1 MKARHSAPVAL
12 LMTLS
17 AQLYAATPAP
27 LSIDASAQKGVTLT
41 VYTQNLGLVRD
52 SRALPALAPGQA
64 VIIQDVSRQMQTE
77 TLSIKGAG
85 QILEQN
91 LNTNLL
97 SHQSLLQYYLGQQ
110 LQLARRNPAS
120 GDESITPVTLLSIEG
135 DRALVRRDSQI
146 ESIPLNTD
154 WRFIFPSLPAHL
166 SSEPSLEFRTQGTD
180 SPAEGTFSYLT
191 GGLSWQMDYVMT
203 LNKGGSQMS
212 LEGLATLHNSS
223 GVDFENAHFQLMAGT
238 LNQPAPESYRKANV
252 AMASMAADSGAAPAA
267 FEDYQLYTLPNST
280 SLLDQQQKQL
290 PLVSTAALPVKR
302 EYRHEFLAM
311 PHPDNQRHRSAPQ
324 TLLSFQNGDATP
336 LPGGAVRTFA
346 PDEDGRLQFIG
357 GSQIDHTATGQ
368 TVELMLGEAFDL
380 SVERQQ
386 TLLNKD
392 YDSYVA
398 EYEVLVRNSGAD
410 AKQLDLAVNFAQPW
424 TLEHASQPMD
434 ESLGGRAHWTLDIP
448 AKDKT
453 MLRFRVKLKNPTP

>member
-1 MKARHSAPVAL
+1 MKARYSAPVAL
-12 LMTLS
+12 LATLS
-17 AQLYAATPAP
+17 AHLFADIP
-27 LSIDASAQKGVTLT
+27 LSIDASAQQDLTLT
-41 VYTQNLGLVRD
+41 VYNQNLGLVRE

-64 VIIQDVSRQMQTE
+64 VIIQDVSRQLQTE

-97 SHQSLLQYYLGQQ
+97 SHHSLLQYYLGQE
-110 LQLARRNPAS
+110 LQLARLNPAS
-120 GDESITPVTLLSIEG
+120 GDESLARVTLLSIEG
-135 DRALVRRDSQI
+135 DRALVRRDSQV
-146 ESIPLNTD
+146 ESIPLNAN
-154 WRFIFPSLPAHL
+154 WRFIFPELPAHL
-166 SSEPSLEFRTQGTD
+166 SSKPSLEFRSQGTP
-180 SPAEGTFSYLT
+180 SPAPATFSYLT

-203 LNKGGSQMS
+203 LDKGGAQMS
-212 LEGLATLHNSS
+212 LEGLATLHNST
-223 GVDFENAHFQLMAGT
+223 GIDFENAHFQLMAGT
-238 LNQPAPESYRKANV
+238 LNQPAPESLRKANL
-252 AMASMAADSGAAPAA
+252 AMASMAADGGTAPEA

-290 PLVSTAALPVKR
+290 PLVSTASLPVRR

-311 PHPDNQRHRSAPQ
+311 PRPDNQRHRSAPQ
-324 TLLSFQNGDATP
+324 TWLSFENGADTP

-346 PDEDGRLQFIG
+346 PDDNGRLQFIG
-357 GSQIDHTATGQ
+357 GSRIDHTATGQ

-386 TLLNKD
+386 TLLSKE
-392 YDSYVA
+392 YDSYLA
-398 EYEVLVRNSGAD
+398 EYEVLVRNSSSE

-424 TLEHASQPMD
+424 TLEHASLEMT
-434 ESLGGRAHWTLDIP
+434 ESRGGRAHWSLDVP

-453 MLRFRVKLKNPTP
+453 VLRFRVKLKNPTP